1 MAAQDPLG
9 QGSSPSAST
18 RGPGQTSNIRKLC
31 EIQVLFWRLYI
42 TVSNTTPRFMT
53 KSRSTLYLFTHTW

>member
-1 MAAQDPLG
+1 LVKAAHRAHPPGVQ
-9 QGSSPSAST
+9 
-18 RGPGQTSNIRKLC
+18 GQTSNIRKLC